1 MLKKQKPTE
10 TPARFKTKS
19 MNSLCESIRGVCD
32 NTGYLYEQSP
42 SAKAKTPAGFM
53 PKYYTGAGS
62 FGSPATT
69 NPGGKG
75 GSKPSHSGINN
86 PLGYE
91 EYGLGIPGLAYAIGS
106 ELETLDHLAGLVP
119 LGRVVTTVAMP
130 EILKRIGPLFGGN
143 TPPNFKGVPGKTPNR
158 GGFKGI

>member
-10 TPARFKTKS
+10 TPARFETKS

-32 NTGYLYEQSP
+32 NTDYLYEQSP

-75 GSKPSHSGINN
+75 GSKPSHSGKND
-86 PLGYE
+86 PLAYE
-91 EYGLGIPGLAYAIGS
+91 KYGLGIPALAYGIGN
-106 ELETLDHLAGLVP
+106 ELEMIDAVAGKIPGGRSLSILGLDTIITKLAP
-119 LGRVVTTVAMP
+119 F
-130 EILKRIGPLFGGN
+130 FGGD
-143 TPPNFKGVPGKTPNR
+143 TLNFGGVPGKTPNR